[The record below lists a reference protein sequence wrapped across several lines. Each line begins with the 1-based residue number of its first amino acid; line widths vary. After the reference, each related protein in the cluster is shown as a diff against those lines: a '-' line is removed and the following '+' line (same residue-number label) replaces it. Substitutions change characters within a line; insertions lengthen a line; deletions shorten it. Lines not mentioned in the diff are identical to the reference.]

1 MEDMDKAA
9 FINAMKCE
17 HPTRTLNVGII
28 NANRAIGQCIERLS
42 IQGVDETDQL
52 LVDKLCPRV
61 KDKTV
66 ADDNN
71 GEADQERDE
80 HDGSIVPKNEPLL
93 FLSSLLL
100 AIYASDLPTNKGMGL
115 HVRRFIEKAKD
126 FLTKQD
132 VAYLWNYNP
141 SQIKIVYLDLGQA
154 FAIGASA
161 ILPSPEHPTIKQKV
175 VYQPTF
181 KHGHWMEQ
189 RKGVPIDGLS
199 YISRI
204 ETDLPHRHGT
214 QASINDYR
222 NHLQDVEVHLES
234 FYGNVVVKKWN
245 AGKARDEEYKLIAD
259 RLLRL
264 GGSTCVKRE
273 DSNKV
278 VIGVGLGKSSAK
290 SRLSSLHES
299 FQSHFTQKARSLN
312 YIAVSVNEYY
322 TSKKC
327 PTCEEFVG

>member
-28 NANRAIGQCIERLS
+28 NANVTTALKKEYLPKIKTCLQQVRAIGQCIERLS

-100 AIYASDLPTNKGMGL
+100 AIYVSDLPTNKGMGL

-161 ILPSPEHPTIKQKV
+161 ILPSPEHPSGDQ
-175 VYQPTF
+175 
-181 KHGHWMEQ
+181 
-189 RKGVPIDGLS
+189 
-199 YISRI
+199 
-204 ETDLPHRHGT
+204 
-214 QASINDYR
+214 
-222 NHLQDVEVHLES
+222 
-234 FYGNVVVKKWN
+234 
-245 AGKARDEEYKLIAD
+245 
-259 RLLRL
+259 
-264 GGSTCVKRE
+264 
-273 DSNKV
+273 
-278 VIGVGLGKSSAK
+278 
-290 SRLSSLHES
+290 
-299 FQSHFTQKARSLN
+299 
-312 YIAVSVNEYY
+312 
-322 TSKKC
+322 
-327 PTCEEFVG
+327 